1 MRISYIGR
9 MRKWLILLILA
20 PSLGI
25 GQDGVK
31 DARVKAV
38 LNRLDSFSRKQ
49 NNDSFP
55 LGRFREEEFR
65 ARYDF
70 RRSIGADLK
79 GIDTSALDPNDRVT
93 WELLRFTNDN
103 ELAEY
108 EYKAYLNPI
117 LSDDGFHIDLVG
129 MSSTVIRNNQDA
141 ENYLKRIADIPRYVD
156 ENIALVRRGLKAG
169 LCQPPVVIEG
179 FKSSYNNH
187 IVDTVEKSMFYKPFL
202 TRPAAISEADW
213 KKYQARG
220 ATAVKETVVPQYA
233 RIKTFFETEY
243 IPATRKTLGATAFP
257 DGQRYYQQRI
267 GFFTTTDMT
276 YEQVYQ
282 TGLSEVARIEKEMQ
296 DVMKEVGFQ
305 GTLKAFIQSL
315 RDDDRFYVN
324 TPEALLKEASFIAKK
339 IDWTLPHFFGK
350 LPRQPYGVQP
360 VPAFLAP
367 GYTGGRYS
375 PASIRSTRAGEY
387 WVNTYN
393 LRSRPLYILESLTLH
408 EAVPGHHL
416 QMALNQEV
424 ENVPEFRRNLYLSA
438 YGEGWALYCEY
449 LGTEMGFFR
458 DPYSRFGKLTYEM
471 WRACRLV
478 IDVGIH
484 AKGWTREQAV
494 NYLADRTALSLHEVN
509 TEVVRYIAWPGQAV
523 SYKIGELKIRE
534 LRKKAE
540 AALGPKFDIRAFH
553 DMILSRGTVTLA
565 ILEQMTDQYIAKNR

>member
-1 MRISYIGR
+1 MK
-9 MRKWLILLILA
+9 KWIICLLLPLA
-20 PSLGI
+20 AWA
-25 GQDGVK
+25 QDGVR
-31 DARVKAV
+31 DTQLKAV
-38 LNRLDSFSRKQ
+38 LNRLDSFGRKQ
-49 NNDSFP
+49 YNDSFP
-55 LGRFREEEFR
+55 LGRFREEDFR

-70 RRSIGADLK
+70 RRRIGADLR
-79 GIDTSALDPNDRVT
+79 GIDPSALDPNDQVT

-108 EYKAYLNPI
+108 EFRSYLNPI
-117 LSDDGFHIDLVG
+117 LSDDGFHIDLAG
-129 MSSTVIRNNQDA
+129 QSATVIRDSSDA
-141 ENYLKRIADIPRYVD
+141 ENYLKRLADIPRFVD
-156 ENIALVRRGLKAG
+156 ENVALLRRGLTSG
-169 LCQPPVVIEG
+169 ISQPPVVIEG
-179 FKSSYNNH
+179 FRSSYRDQ
-187 IVDTVEKSMFYKPFL
+187 IVDSVEKSMFYKPFT
-202 TRPAAISEADW
+202 TRPASIPEEVW
-213 KKYQARG
+213 KRYQERG
-220 ATAVKETVVPQYA
+220 RRAVKQNVVPQYV
-233 RIKTFFETEY
+233 RIGKFFEEEY
-243 IPATRKTLGATAFP
+243 IPATRKTLGVTQFP

-267 GFFTTTDMT
+267 RYFTTTDMT
-276 YEQVYQ
+276 YDQVYQ
-282 TGLSEVARIEKEMQ
+282 TGLSEVERIEKEMQ
-296 DVMKEVGFQ
+296 EVMKEVGFK

-339 IDWTLPHFFGK
+339 IDWTLPRFFGK

-438 YGEGWALYCEY
+438 YGEGWALYGEY
-449 LGTEMGFFR
+449 LGTEMGFFK
-458 DPYSRFGKLTYEM
+458 DPYTRFGKLTYEM

-494 NYLADRTALSLHEVN
+494 NYLADRTALSMHEVN

-540 AALGPKFDIRAFH
+540 AGLGPKFDIRAFH
-553 DMILSRGTVTLA
+553 DMILSRGTVTLG
-565 ILEQMTDQYIAKNR
+565 ILEQMTDQFIAKNR

>member
-1 MRISYIGR
+1 MK
-9 MRKWLILLILA
+9 KWIICLLLPLA
-20 PSLGI
+20 AWA
-25 GQDGVK
+25 QDGVR
-31 DARVKAV
+31 DTQLKAV
-38 LNRLDSFSRKQ
+38 LNRLDSFGRKQ
-49 NNDSFP
+49 YNDSFP
-55 LGRFREEEFR
+55 LGRFREEDFR

-70 RRSIGADLK
+70 RRRIGADLR
-79 GIDTSALDPNDRVT
+79 GIDPSALDPNDQVT

-108 EYKAYLNPI
+108 EFRSYLNPI
-117 LSDDGFHIDLVG
+117 LSDDGFHIDLAG
-129 MSSTVIRNNQDA
+129 QSATVIRDSSDA
-141 ENYLKRIADIPRYVD
+141 ENYLKRLADIPRFVD
-156 ENIALVRRGLKAG
+156 ENVALLRRGLTSG
-169 LCQPPVVIEG
+169 ISQPPVVIEG
-179 FKSSYNNH
+179 FLSSYRDQ
-187 IVDTVEKSMFYKPFL
+187 IVDSVEKSMFYKPFT
-202 TRPAAISEADW
+202 TRPASIPEEVW
-213 KKYQARG
+213 KRYQERG
-220 ATAVKETVVPQYA
+220 RRAVKQNVVPQYV
-233 RIKTFFETEY
+233 RIGKFFEEEY
-243 IPATRKTLGATAFP
+243 IPATRKTLGVTQFP

-267 GFFTTTDMT
+267 RYFTTTDMT
-276 YEQVYQ
+276 YDQVYQ
-282 TGLSEVARIEKEMQ
+282 TGLSEVERIEKEMQ
-296 DVMKEVGFQ
+296 EVMKEVGFK

-339 IDWTLPHFFGK
+339 IDWTLPRFFGK

-438 YGEGWALYCEY
+438 YGEGWALYGEY
-449 LGTEMGFFR
+449 LGTEMGFFK
-458 DPYSRFGKLTYEM
+458 DPYTRFGKLTYEM

-494 NYLADRTALSLHEVN
+494 NYLADRTALSMHEVN

-553 DMILSRGTVTLA
+553 DMILSRGTVTLG
-565 ILEQMTDQYIAKNR
+565 ILEQMTDQFIAKNR

>member
-1 MRISYIGR
+1 MK
-9 MRKWLILLILA
+9 KWLIVLIFLPLLA
-20 PSLGI
+20 AA
-25 GQDGVK
+25 QDGVK
-31 DARVKAV
+31 DAQLKAV

-49 NNDSFP
+49 YNDSFP
-55 LGRFREEEFR
+55 LGRYREEDFR

-70 RRSIGADLK
+70 RKKVRADLNA
-79 GIDTSALDPNDRVT
+79 ISPSSLDNNDKVT
-93 WELLRFTNDN
+93 LELLKFTNDN

-108 EYKAYLNPI
+108 EFKAYLNPI
-117 LSDDGFHIDLVG
+117 LSDDGFHIDFVG
-129 MSSTVIRNNQDA
+129 QSSTVIRNKQDA
-141 ENYLKRIADIPRYVD
+141 NNYLKRIAAFPQYVD
-156 ENIALVRRGLKAG
+156 ENIALIRRGLSMG
-169 LCQPPVVIEG
+169 ISQPPVVVEG
-179 FKSSYNNH
+179 FRSSYNNH
-187 IVDTVEKSMFYKPFL
+187 IVDTVEKSLFYKPFM
-202 TRPAAISEADW
+202 TRPASISEEEW
-213 KKYQARG
+213 KQYQVKG
-220 ATAVKETVVPQYA
+220 AKAVKETVVPQYA
-233 RIKTFFETEY
+233 RIRKFFEEEY
-243 IPATRKTLGATAFP
+243 IPGTRKSLGATSFP

-267 GFFTTTDMT
+267 NFFTTTGMT

-296 DVMKEVGFQ
+296 PVMDEVGFK
-305 GTLKAFIQSL
+305 GSLKEFIQSL
-315 RDDDRFYVN
+315 RDDDRFYVT
-324 TPEALLKEASFIAKK
+324 TPDALLKEASFIAKK
-339 IDWTLPHFFGK
+339 IDWTLPRFFGR

-375 PASIRSTRAGEY
+375 PASIRSGRAGEY

-393 LRSRPLYILESLTLH
+393 LRSRPLYVLESLTLH

-424 ENVPEFRRNLYLSA
+424 EGVPEFRRNLYLSA

-449 LGTEMGFFR
+449 LGTEMGFFK

-494 NYLADRTALSLHEVN
+494 SYLADHTALSLHEVN

-523 SYKIGELKIRE
+523 SYKIRELKIRE

-540 AALGPKFDIRAFH
+540 VALGPKFDLRAFH
-553 DMILSRGTVTLA
+553 DMILSRGTVTLG
-565 ILEQMTDQYIAKNR
+565 ILEQMTDEFIAKNR

>member
-1 MRISYIGR
+1 M
-9 MRKWLILLILA
+9 KKLILFLLL
-20 PSLGI
+20 PLGVFA
-25 GQDGVK
+25 QDGVK
-31 DARVKAV
+31 SPAIKAV
-38 LNRLDSFSRKQ
+38 LNSLDSFNRKQ
-49 NNDSFP
+49 YDVNYP
-55 LGRFREEEFR
+55 LGRYREEDFKK
-65 ARYDF
+65 RYDF
-70 RRSIGADLK
+70 RKKIDGELNKIQKSTLDSNDL
-79 GIDTSALDPNDRVT
+79 VT
-93 WELLRFTNDN
+93 LELLKFTNAN

-108 EYKAYLNPI
+108 EFKAYLNPI
-117 LSDDGFHIDLVG
+117 LSDDGFHIDFVG
-129 MSSTVIRNNQDA
+129 QSGTVIRTKQDA
-141 ENYLKRIADIPRYVD
+141 ENYLKTLNAFPLYVD
-156 ENIALVRRGLKAG
+156 ENIALIRKGISLG
-169 LCQPPVVIEG
+169 ISQPAVVVEG

-202 TRPAAISEADW
+202 TKPAAISDADW
-213 KKYQARG
+213 AQYQEKGKK
-220 ATAVKETVVPQYA
+220 AVKEIVVPQYL
-233 RIKTFFETEY
+233 RIRKFFEEEY
-243 IPATRKTLGATAFP
+243 VANTRKTLGATAFP

-267 GFFTTTDMT
+267 NYFTTTNIS
-276 YEQVYQ
+276 YEDVYQ
-282 TGLSEVARIEKEMQ
+282 TGLKEVARIEAEMGE
-296 DVMKEVGFQ
+296 VMKEVGFR
-305 GTLKAFIQSL
+305 GSLKEFIQQL
-315 RDDDRFYVN
+315 RNDDRFYVT
-324 TPEALLKEASFIAKK
+324 TPDALLKEASFIAKK
-339 IDWTLPHFFGK
+339 IDWTLPKFFGK

-375 PASIRSTRAGEY
+375 PASIRSGRAGEY

-424 ENVPEFRRNLYLSA
+424 ENVPAFRKNLYLSA

-449 LGTEMGFFR
+449 LGTEMGFFE

-484 AKGWTREQAV
+484 AKGWTQQQAV
-494 NYLADRTALSLHEVN
+494 DYLADHTALSLHEVN

-540 AALGPKFDIRAFH
+540 AALGPKFDLRAFH
-553 DMILSRGTVTLA
+553 DMILSRGTVTLG
-565 ILEQMTDQYIAKNR
+565 ILETMTNAFILANSK

>member
-1 MRISYIGR
+1 

-25 GQDGVK
+25 GQEGVK

-55 LGRFREEEFR
+55 LGRFREEDFR

-70 RRSIGADLK
+70 RRRIGADLS

-103 ELAEY
+103 ERAEY

-129 MSSTVIRNNQDA
+129 MSSTVIRSSQDA
-141 ENYLKRIADIPRYVD
+141 ENYLKRIADIPRYVE

-213 KKYQARG
+213 KQYQARG
-220 ATAVKETVVPQYA
+220 AKAVNETVVPQYA

-296 DVMKEVGFQ
+296 DVMKEVGFK

-339 IDWTLPHFFGK
+339 IDWTLPRFFGK

-424 ENVPEFRRNLYLSA
+424 EDVPEFRRNLYLSA